1 MLYFPKSHE
10 EYVLYT
16 GGYQYVHTFLKSLA
30 IIQTFDTHTNEAL
43 MELGKDFS
51 TSKQTSEEIVIDHT
65 DTSNKQFDKSRID
78 LKDIFPIVI
87 IASLSLL

>member
-1 MLYFPKSHE
+1 
-10 EYVLYT
+10 
-16 GGYQYVHTFLKSLA
+16 
-30 IIQTFDTHTNEAL
+30 